1 MLLGHVLSFF
11 PVTFRCL
18 QLWCQGSVSHGECIV
33 ISYLGKHPCLA
44 NSPDFRPCGLS
55 GLGLVASA
63 AANRFAAKET
73 EEDRAFRIHFAC
85 VLCIVPRQRQKPEA
99 TKATKRHKKP
109 EDMTCFTQRVVPI
122 PRCFIHPLPGKNY
135 RGFAPLPGS

>member
-99 TKATKRHKKP
+99 TTWEELSRLCTFARILTAAAGKQGLEPNTKRIKQ
-109 EDMTCFTQRVVPI
+109 ETR
-122 PRCFIHPLPGKNY
+122 
-135 RGFAPLPGS
+135 